1 MGDKSSL
8 VQPEGVNAG
17 SAEEL
22 ADGQPAGEQDAAPDG
37 DVRGGGRPD
46 REPKDPKPAA
56 ADVDPSSDEGPELV
70 GTTETGPAG
79 SSGQDAGN
87 Q

>member
-1 MGDKSSL
+1 MGDESL

-22 ADGQPAGEQDAAPDG
+22 ADDGHQESQDAA
-37 DVRGGGRPD
+37 RKGGRP
-46 REPKDPKPAA
+46 EAAPKQNLAM
-56 ADVDPSSDEGPELV
+56 ADVDPEPGEGPELAGAPAV
-70 GTTETGPAG
+70 GPEG
-79 SSGQDAGN
+79 SAGQDEGN